1 MSNKEY
7 KETGNPEIID
17 IFKTRNRK
25 YLIVFNIKIE
35 STLIRSFKRKKVIL
49 PTHS

>member
-7 KETGNPEIID
+7 EETGKPEVVD

-25 YLIVFNIKIE
+25 YLIVYNIIFE
-35 STLIRSFKRKKVIL
+35 TIL
-49 PTHS
+49 T